1 MALIKPVNICVLIL
15 LLAWTSTGFAEEKM
29 YMDGRT
35 LKSLCADYQQATLEG
50 KLSKDS
56 IQPFMRCLHYMQGIV
71 EVSIFYE
78 RMMFT
83 VSGNRLICFPRKTIS
98 TDQAILLTNEYLRR
112 HPDKLDSRGIVLVM
126 AALRE
131 AYPCSG

>member
-1 MALIKPVNICVLIL
+1 MTLIKPINIWVIVIL
-15 LLAWTSTGFAEEKM
+15 LTSASTSFAEEKM

-35 LKSLCADYQQATLEG
+35 LKSLCSDYQEATLEG

-78 RMMFT
+78 RMMYT

-98 TDQAILLTNEYLRR
+98 TDQAILLTNQYLKTN
-112 HPDKLDSRGIVLVM
+112 PDKLDSRGIVLVM

-131 AYPCSG
+131 AYPCNR